1 MQPTTQANPTDA
13 LGHRMMSAMFSQ
25 MKNYAKAVE
34 TMQVSAPV
42 CAPLTHGISRL
53 DGWMDAVATTSAA
66 LHSWRLDALSTCEL
80 FLSFPFVR
88 WRVGVRAVGA
98 SWSVQRFA
106 LCV

>member
-34 TMQVSAPV
+34 TMQVRPPV
-42 CAPLTHGISRL
+42 CAPLTHGISR
-53 DGWMDAVATTSAA
+53 WMDGCRRNHVRCAA
-66 LHSWRLDALSTCEL
+66 LLAPRCVSTCE
-80 FLSFPFVR
+80 LSFPFVR